1 MIREQSQTVS
11 YVLSH
16 LILEAIEG
24 LFIEV
29 MFIPV
34 LQRQD
39 IQRDCRVQHH
49 LLISSLVSYLLFSA
63 PLATGLVE
71 CCKQVWGSGVL
82 SLGSGPAPLINSSV
96 TPRFSYLTSQS
107 LSFLICKMGI
117 FTELIS
123 QGCKGN
129 QHSFSIS

>member
-16 LILEAIEG
+16 FILEAIEG

-34 LQRQD
+34 LQRQN

-49 LLISSLVSYLLFSA
+49 LLISSLVS
-63 PLATGLVE
+63 
-71 CCKQVWGSGVL
+71 L
-82 SLGSGPAPLINSSV
+82 S
-96 TPRFSYLTSQS
+96 SYLTV
-107 LSFLICKMGI
+107 FCCKDSPGK
-117 FTELIS
+117 
-123 QGCKGN
+123 QVA
-129 QHSFSIS
+129 